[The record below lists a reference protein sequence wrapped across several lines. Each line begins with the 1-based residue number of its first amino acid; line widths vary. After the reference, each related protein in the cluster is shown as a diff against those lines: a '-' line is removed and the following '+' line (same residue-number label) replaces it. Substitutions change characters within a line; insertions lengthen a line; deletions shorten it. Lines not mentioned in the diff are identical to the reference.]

1 MKKYIIEIVVVL
13 LLLIGA
19 TMYVVNTINGL
30 IVLDEQVS
38 GSWAQVV
45 NQYKRR
51 TDLVPNL
58 VATVKGYA
66 AHESDTLTAVIE
78 ARSKATQV
86 TVSPDMLS
94 NPKAVQSF
102 IDNQSALSSALSRLM
117 VVAEKYPDLKANQ
130 NFMALQSQLEGTENR
145 ITVARSDYINKV
157 QEFNIRIRRF
167 PTSMVASMFTDMER
181 KATFDIPQEEQKAPV
196 VAF

>member
-1 MKKYIIEIVVVL
+1 MKKYIIEIAVVL

-19 TMYVVNTINGL
+19 SMYVVNTINGL
-30 IVLDEQVS
+30 IVLDEQVN

-51 TDLVPNL
+51 TDLIPNV

-66 AHESDTLTAVIE
+66 EHESETLTAVVN
-78 ARSKATQV
+78 ARAKATQ
-86 TVSPDMLS
+86 TTISADMLS
-94 NPKAVQSF
+94 DPKAVQTF
-102 IDNQSALSSALSRLM
+102 INNQSALSSALSRLM

-145 ITVARSDYINKV
+145 ITVARQDYINKV
-157 QEFNIRIRRF
+157 QEFNIKIRRF
-167 PTSMVASMFTDMER
+167 PTSMIASMFTDMER
-181 KATFDIPQEEQKAPV
+181 KATFDIPKEEQNAPV

>member
-1 MKKYIIEIVVVL
+1 MKKYIIEVVVAL

-19 TMYVVNTINGL
+19 GMYVVNTINGL
-30 IVLDEQVS
+30 IVLDEQVN

-51 TDLVPNL
+51 TDLIPNL

-66 AHESDTLTAVIE
+66 THEQETFTDVIS
-78 ARSKATQV
+78 ARAKATQSV
-86 TVSPDMLS
+86 ISIDKVPDA
-94 NPKAVQSF
+94 KAMQSF

-145 ITVARSDYINKV
+145 ITVARQDYINKV

-167 PTSMVASMFTDMER
+167 PTSMIASTFTDMER

-196 VAF
+196 VEF